1 MARGTW
7 LRRLSATER
16 YLYSGGFIAGLGFGT
31 FLGYCL
37 HSLGFVNI
45 NAGIMFL
52 PCFFLALI
60 LGPVIARRGP
70 EAKRETD

>member
-1 MARGTW
+1 MAQGTW
-7 LRRLSATER
+7 LRPLTAIER

-31 FLGYCL
+31 FLGYGL
-37 HSLGFVNI
+37 HSLGFVNV

-52 PCFFLALI
+52 PCFFLTLI
-60 LGPVIARRGP
+60 LGPVIARRGR